1 MQRPELSVIVPAY
14 NEARLIEGTVR
25 ALLRARR
32 ELELRRGVG
41 CEVIIVDNGSWDG
54 TDGVLAPFVERGAIR
69 LERCAELGAARA
81 RNFGAAAAAGDVLVF
96 VDADTWVD
104 PCALLRARDRLREKA
119 DRVAGVGRLDRLDG
133 GLRAYAW
140 WRFWGL
146 VRLLPLARAKA
157 MPALMFCS
165 RSAYEDLGPF
175 DEGVGIGEE
184 WPILAGAYRR
194 NPNSVVYD
202 GRLRGRT
209 SSRRMEL
216 QPLGYLRTLGKWV
229 WAVLALRGRVHY
241 SAKIR

>member
-1 MQRPELSVIVPAY
+1 MKTEISVIVPAY

-32 ELELRRGVG
+32 EFQSRLGLGAELIV
-41 CEVIIVDNGSWDG
+41 VDNGSQDG
-54 TDGVLAPFVERGAIR
+54 TRRVLAPFVKRGEIR
-69 LERCAELGAARA
+69 LERCSPLGAARA
-81 RNFGAAAAAGDVLVF
+81 RNIGASAATGEALIF
-96 VDADTWVD
+96 VDADTWID
-104 PCALLRARDRLREKA
+104 PNALLLVWQKLQEKEG
-119 DRVAGVGRLDRLDG
+119 RVAGVGRLERLDG

-165 RSAYEDLGPF
+165 RTAYDELGPF

-194 NPNSVVYD
+194 NPHSVVYE

-216 QPLGYLRTLGKWV
+216 QPLGYLRTLSKWV
-229 WAVLALRGRVHY
+229 WAVCALRGRIHY
-241 SAKIR
+241 STRIR